1 MDTLTQALLGGAV
14 AYAVAG
20 KDSPR
25 KALLAGAAIA
35 VLPDLDI
42 FINYAND
49 LDKMTFHRS
58 WTHSWLVHT
67 LIAPLLA
74 MLISRFDKSLSW
86 LRWVLLIWL
95 VLVTHTGLDALTVY
109 GTQLFWP
116 FMPHPASGGSIFIID
131 PIYSLLLLVWFVG
144 VLFWPSIKTHR
155 LMLTTFGLSCLY
167 LIWGFAAQQWVAA
180 QTRVTLAEQ
189 NIDYQHLQVS
199 AAPLNT
205 LLWRVVV
212 VGDEFYYQGF
222 RSVFDGDAPL
232 ELMRYQRGNNII
244 ELVSESP
251 TLTRIDWF
259 TRGLFKVEQ
268 KDDLIIIS
276 DLRMG
281 MEPYYFFRFRLA
293 AFEDG
298 AWRLIEP
305 KQIPMFQHSFR
316 SLGWV
321 WQRIWDPHTEMP
333 GS

>member
-20 KDSPR
+20 KQSPR

-49 LDKMTFHRS
+49 LDKMTLHRS
-58 WTHSWLVHT
+58 WTHSLLVHT

-74 MLISRFDKSLSW
+74 LLISRFDKSI
-86 LRWVLLIWL
+86 RWPRWFLLIWL
-95 VLVTHTGLDALTVY
+95 VLVTHAGLDALTVY

-116 FMPHPASGGSIFIID
+116 FTPHPASGGSVFIID
-131 PIYSLLLLVWFVG
+131 PLYSLLLLAGFVG

-155 LMLTTFGLSCLY
+155 LMLTTFSLSCLY
-167 LIWGFAAQQWVAA
+167 LIWGFAAQQWVATQA
-180 QTRVTLAEQ
+180 RATLTEQ

-232 ELMRYQRGNNII
+232 ELTRYQRGKNVMS
-244 ELVSESP
+244 LLGKAP
-251 TLTRIDWF
+251 TLARVDWF
-259 TRGLFKVEQ
+259 TNGLFKVEQ

-281 MEPYYFFRFRLA
+281 MEPYYFFRFRVA
-293 AFEDG
+293 TFEAG
-298 AWRLIEP
+298 EWRLIEP
-305 KQIPMFQHSFR
+305 KQIPMFRNSTKGLR
-316 SLGWV
+316 WV
-321 WQRIWDPHTEMP
+321 WQRIWDPKAALHID
-333 GS
+333 